1 MARADNN
8 KKQEDVSPN
17 QARRDTMLKLAKLAA
32 ITPVALTALMSP
44 QTSAAPKSCRGKGKF
59 SC

>member
-44 QTSAAPKSCRGKGKF
+44 QTSAAPKSCRGNGKV

>member
-44 QTSAAPKSCRGKGKF
+44 QTSAAPKSCRGNGKVG
-59 SC
+59 C